1 VCIIIFLCSLCF
13 LILVL
18 LMVNVTIRG
27 VRDDVYRVFKAKAA
41 LRGISVQKALEEAIK
56 LWIKSFDEEFSSR
69 DVDDVVRFLREN
81 PAEPFVFGKEEKFDL
96 RVGREWAR
104 KKLGLKR

>member
-1 VCIIIFLCSLCF
+1 
-13 LILVL
+13 
-18 LMVNVTIRG
+18 MVNVTIRG

-69 DVDDVVRFLREN
+69 DVDDVIRFLREDFDIHQIHTFDL
-81 PAEPFVFGKEEKFDL
+81 EDFGKISGVKCLLPISRKSFQKFMKW
-96 RVGREWAR
+96 VENKGIKE
-104 KKLGLKR
+104 